1 MLINVIDLKKLEQH
15 FQREHVSRFGNGDE
29 THTRTLVAQHEAGHA
44 AIYALIGEFKN
55 VCISKDKG
63 YCWGRTGDSSVTV
76 EIDPSVEIILS
87 DILLFMSGYLAE
99 KLCAKNYSES
109 SSGVD
114 KSYAKAR
121 VAVIAKQLDF
131 DQISL
136 NEELEHIV
144 IDLLKLHKASLLRL
158 SKRLKEAK
166 SLSES
171 ATKHILGIEQKF
183 DGYFGLGEYV
193 LSKLNFKKT
202 KKPFQAHSL

>member
-63 YCWGRTGDSSVTV
+63 YWWGRTGDSSVTV